1 MAPVPKTVARP
12 LTSDRPADCSICR
25 CWIEAARPGERH
37 LTILQL
43 PRHWRSK
50 PRPCPGNPF
59 RTDMSPRFRRLT
71 FGSAITSSL
80 EATF

>member
-37 LTILQL
+37 TILQL
-43 PRHWRSK
+43 PRYW
-50 PRPCPGNPF
+50 F

-80 EATF
+80 EVTF